1 MFVHG
6 DNIAQKE
13 SIVEPKS
20 IQAKYI
26 KEIRARYNKWK
37 AANEA
42 LIGPIAPP
50 TPSDVN
56 IIE

>member
-13 SIVEPKS
+13 SIVETKS

-26 KEIRARYNKWK
+26 KEIRAKYNQ
-37 AANEA
+37 
-42 LIGPIAPP
+42 
-50 TPSDVN
+50 
-56 IIE
+56 